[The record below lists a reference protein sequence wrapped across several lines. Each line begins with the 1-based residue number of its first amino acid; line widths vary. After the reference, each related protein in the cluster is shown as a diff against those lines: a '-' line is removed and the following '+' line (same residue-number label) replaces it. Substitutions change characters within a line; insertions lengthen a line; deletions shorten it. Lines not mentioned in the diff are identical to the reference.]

1 MRKAVIDLGTNTFNL
16 LIAEVD
22 QSKME
27 VLHAEK
33 NGVALGMGGINEGFL
48 SKEAMMRGLAALE
61 GFKEQC
67 VAWKVSEVR
76 AIGTSAL
83 RGATNQL
90 EFCERVYNQL
100 GWKIEVV
107 DGLQEAELIYKGV
120 RSIYPF
126 PEKSLIVDI
135 GGGSTEFILADASG
149 VIDMASF
156 NIGVSRIYQ
165 MFQLNDPISSADQ
178 KGIIQFLEKLID
190 DRMDAWS
197 VNTLIGSSG
206 SFETFYALHKKELI
220 EKKSNIFSFHLNDL
234 QKVTESMI
242 QSTLAER
249 EMSPWIIPIRQKMM
263 PITSVKVNWIL
274 NKFNIKTV
282 YISPYSLKEGALLD

>member
-16 LIAEVD
+16 LIAEVKKED
-22 QSKME
+22 IE

-33 NGVALGMGGINEGFL
+33 NGVALGMGGINEGVL
-48 SKEAMMRGLAALE
+48 SKEAMTRGLTALQQ
-61 GFKEQC
+61 FKMQC
-67 VAWKVSEVR
+67 DTWQVHEVR

-83 RGATNQL
+83 RGAANQE
-90 EFCERVYNQL
+90 EFCQRVLDEL

-107 DGLQEAELIYKGV
+107 DGLREAELIYKGV

-149 VIDMASF
+149 VLDMASF

-165 MFQLNDPISSADQ
+165 MFQFNDPISSVNQ
-178 KGIIQFLEKLID
+178 RNIIDFLEKLID
-190 DRMDAWS
+190 DRMDDWD
-197 VNTLIGSSG
+197 VRTLIGSSG
-206 SFETFYALHKKELI
+206 SFETFYALHKRELI
-220 EKKSNIFSFHLNDL
+220 EKKSNIFSFHINDL
-234 QKVTESMI
+234 RKVTESMI
-242 QSTLAER
+242 QSTLGER
-249 EMSPWIIPIRQKMM
+249 EKSPWIIPIRQKMM

-274 NKFNIKTV
+274 NKFNIQSV
-282 YISPYSLKEGALLD
+282 YISPYSLKEGALFD